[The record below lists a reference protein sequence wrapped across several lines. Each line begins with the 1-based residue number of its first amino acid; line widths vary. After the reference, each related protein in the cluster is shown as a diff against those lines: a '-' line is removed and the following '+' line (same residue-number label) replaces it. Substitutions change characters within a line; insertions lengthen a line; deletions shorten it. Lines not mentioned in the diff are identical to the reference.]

1 MASLRDLLTQKRDA
15 TAASRLASGESRG
28 QKYYGDNAKAL
39 QAAARAAQDSFALQ
53 IDAMLER
60 LLDTLFKHAETSRD
74 STDQRKTL
82 ATYSTL
88 YENKTLFFKRIEKHL
103 QNNLKQSIE
112 DFLSNR
118 PTQAGMTV
126 ASLNDGGELSLVEN
140 SEMDRQLQAR
150 RLGARIEN
158 EHAEDFRELNGRL
171 AAAGGLLE
179 VPQSIN
185 PFRPEFIVLAIDA
198 AWKETQSD
206 VSLEYVVL
214 ERLNIHVLGSLS
226 SFFKA
231 ASGVLREAGFE
242 PTKQTGIY
250 AGGRGTW
257 LESSG
262 VEQSGPVT
270 QAPTASAPGLFQR
283 LAQMLIKQQSP
294 EPVVS
299 PLGGPTATNP
309 LDLIAGLKGGQ
320 QGVPPQEQTHPFSA
334 TQPPQF
340 WPGTASI
347 PGGFQ
352 GGIPPGFGEQGGFPG
367 GENIENSNVLA
378 EALARLVPTAALSR
392 PVSALTHLQRAQ
404 MAQPAVFAQAMAIAP
419 NLDEQGQELGTN
431 YMDPM
436 SQVDVALS
444 TPLRFVNVVRNIA
457 GSDIGKNASQVDQTV
472 IELVA
477 RLFDFVFE
485 DANLHDAI
493 KVLLSRLQIPVL
505 KAAMLDT
512 EFFERDNHPARKL
525 INALAA
531 AGLGWEVHDGRED
544 PLYQLIERVVQ
555 HIVEEFDEDL
565 SLFDQLADEVREY
578 VLAAEEENARQS
590 EPEVV
595 AAAEAA
601 SSEEDRLSALR
612 NARHAVDERL
622 HEARTMPFVAAFLRN
637 AWSDYLGELLVDHQG
652 DDTPLQNALDTA
664 DDLLWSVQPKQ
675 QTEERRSLLIK
686 IPLLEKQLKSGIER
700 VAIPPADSMDF
711 FYQLDDRW
719 AGAIIGEPIHV
730 IEDVPLPEPEPEPD
744 APMQQILAL
753 TPGAILEMT
762 KDDGARFCYKVGWI
776 SEGKSRFLLTN
787 RLNSAPLIVTAEHL
801 SGRLRDHKL
810 RIIDRGPIV
819 DRAMNSILSALEE
832 VRYPD
837 PAAVPF

>member
-1 MASLRDLLTQKRDA
+1 LVNE
-15 TAASRLASGESRG
+15 LA
-28 QKYYGDNAKAL
+28 
-39 QAAARAAQDSFALQ
+39 
-53 IDAMLER
+53 
-60 LLDTLFKHAETSRD
+60 
-74 STDQRKTL
+74 
-82 ATYSTL
+82 
-88 YENKTLFFKRIEKHL
+88 
-103 QNNLKQSIE
+103 
-112 DFLSNR
+112 
-118 PTQAGMTV
+118 
-126 ASLNDGGELSLVEN
+126 LVEN
-140 SEMDRQLQAR
+140 QEMDRLVLAR
-150 RLGARIEN
+150 RLGARIET
-158 EHAEDFRELNGRL
+158 EHADDYCDLKGRL

-179 VPQSIN
+179 VPENVN
-185 PFRPEFIVLAIDA
+185 PFRPEFIILAIDA
-198 AWKETQSD
+198 AWKETKTES
-206 VSLEYVVL
+206 SLENVVI
-214 ERLNIHVLGSLS
+214 ERLNIHVMGNLS

-231 ASGVLREAGFE
+231 ASGVLRDAGYE
-242 PTKQTGIY
+242 VTKQTGIFP
-250 AGGRGTW
+250 GGRGNW
-257 LESSG
+257 LESSA
-262 VEQSGPVT
+262 VEHTGPIT
-270 QAPTASAPGLFQR
+270 QTPTQNGPGLFQR

-294 EPVVS
+294 EAVVS
-299 PLGGPTATNP
+299 PLGGPSATNP
-309 LDLIAGLKGGQ
+309 LDLIPGLNATQPLGAPLGH
-320 QGVPPQEQTHPFSA
+320 GLPPFVA
-334 TQPPQF
+334 TQPPGMGQMPSMLPQGWAGHPPMQGF
-340 WPGTASI
+340 PEGMPQPSNA
-347 PGGFQ
+347 GGMRL
-352 GGIPPGFGEQGGFPG
+352 PPGYGYPG
-367 GENIENSNVLA
+367 DDSMMNSAVVA
-378 EALARLVPTAALSR
+378 EALARLVPTTAFAR
-392 PVSALTHLQRAQ
+392 PVSALSHLQRAQ
-404 MAQPAVFAQAMAIAP
+404 MAQPADFAQAMAIEPQFNA
-419 NLDEQGQELGTN
+419 QGESLSTN

-436 SQVDVALS
+436 SSVDVALS

-457 GSDIGKNASQVDQTV
+457 GTDIGKNASQVDQTV

-485 DANLHDAI
+485 DVNLHDAI

-512 EFFERDNHPARKL
+512 NFFERDNHPARKL
-525 INALAA
+525 INELAA

-544 PLYQLIERVVQ
+544 PLYQLIEHMVQ
-555 HIVEEFDEDL
+555 RIVEEFEEDL
-565 SLFDQLADEVREY
+565 SLFEILSDEVRTY
-578 VLAAEEENARQS
+578 VRQAEEESAKAA

-601 SSEEDRLSALR
+601 SSEEDRLAALR

-637 AWSDYLGELLVDHQG
+637 AWSDYLGELLVDHHG

-675 QTEERRSLLIK
+675 QTDERRTLLIK
-686 IPLLEKQLKSGIER
+686 IPTLERQLKSGIER
-700 VAIPPADSMDF
+700 VAIPAEDSSDF
-711 FYQLDDRW
+711 FYALDDRW
-719 AGAIIGEPIHV
+719 AGAIIGEPIYV

-776 SEGKSRFLLTN
+776 SEGMSRFLLTN

-810 RIIDRGPIV
+810 RIIDRGPLV